1 MMFRA
6 LDYSLS
12 SINRGV
18 AGDLVSIDKLSP
30 YTEVCGTLNETL
42 LNDEW
47 TILFMDTCTLKI
59 SREFIVDYRG
69 LDALRPPVDIGILW
83 TGEGDTPVRWRVAGN
98 DSYTGSSY
106 RKTGER

>member
-6 LDYSLS
+6 LDYGLS

-42 LNDEW
+42 QNDEW
-47 TILFMDTCTLKI
+47 LLLFMDTCTLKI
-59 SREFIVDYRG
+59 SREFIVDCRSLYS
-69 LDALRPPVDIGILW
+69 LLPPFFFWFFFTFLLSTSFAPFFLFFFNFFDVFNMILQ
-83 TGEGDTPVRWRVAGN
+83 
-98 DSYTGSSY
+98 
-106 RKTGER
+106 

>member
-1 MMFRA
+1 MIA
-6 LDYSLS
+6 NYSPGS
-12 SINRGV
+12 SPVNS
-18 AGDLVSIDKLSP
+18 GDASNLVTVDELPP
-30 YTEVCGTLNETL
+30 YTEVCGALKETL
-42 LNDEW
+42 GNDEW

-59 SREFIVDYRG
+59 SREFIVDCRG